1 MKHYKIQEGKL
12 KMTDSSPLVLAMPFI
27 AVGLTIVSLVLTIVG
42 SRNEEPDFITYFSLA
57 LLFTS
62 ISVLVWALIKKTFRS
77 ELPISD
83 IKQVKQSSVSSSL
96 FYLVLSN
103 GKQRNLSEVRESQRA
118 TELLVIL
125 REANPFITANF
136 TENEVQTR

>member
-1 MKHYKIQEGKL
+1 
-12 KMTDSSPLVLAMPFI
+12 MTDSSPLVLAMPFI